1 MVLWFSNCPLLGLLM
16 ETNKGAIFIFEWG
29 GGGGDIFKSV
39 GHTLSTLLKAKQFLR
54 NLELLISKTLIKA
67 KPQQQTNEESLMC
80 RTG

>member
-1 MVLWFSNCPLLGLLM
+1 M
-16 ETNKGAIFIFEWG
+16 ETNKGAIFIFECG
-29 GGGGDIFKSV
+29 GGGGGTALKV
-39 GHTLSTLLKAKQFLR
+39 WATRYPLSLKQKQFLR

>member
-1 MVLWFSNCPLLGLLM
+1 MVLWFSNSPLLGLLM

-29 GGGGDIFKSV
+29 VGGTSLKV
-39 GHTLSTLLKAKQFLR
+39 WATRYPLSLKQKQFLR

-67 KPQQQTNEESLMC
+67 KPQQETNEESLMC